1 MFETRLI
8 QTQSQPHIAV
18 PNKTG
23 PMESLNVTPQHLN
36 ENSIDKAAIEIIEK
50 NLQNIYRRGS
60 VTSSFMNPDSA
71 MHRHLNQRNFSVP
84 NIHQINNQQ

>member
-1 MFETRLI
+1 
-8 QTQSQPHIAV
+8 
-18 PNKTG
+18 
-23 PMESLNVTPQHLN
+23 MESLNVTPQHLA

-71 MHRHLNQRNFSVP
+71 MHRHLNQRNFSLP
-84 NIHQINNQQ
+84 NIHVHNSH